1 MNSVPSATGGGA
13 GVSEC
18 SARCCRGI
26 FTHAHAPTR
35 SDCRRLSMWPADIL
49 PARGW
54 QQRASE
60 RAARVA
66 RCIVVAAFTCGASV
80 RRLSTDGQTRR
91 TNSGR
96 KEGKGCMRRGGS
108 GDGQRSKEPPPAL
121 LRSAGMVASRPRFNR
136 RNGPNQRGGWI
147 GHFLFSSRRH
157 LWICKGSQ
165 HAWRASCACGL
176 QCNACTSPPRAP
188 PPCARDR
195 PMTAMIIR
203 LHNTKLEYQ
212 KGINDLI
219 SDL

>member
-1 MNSVPSATGGGA
+1 M
-13 GVSEC
+13 SEC

-165 HAWRASCACGL
+165 HGGHHVHADCSAMHARAHLERHRPA
-176 QCNACTSPPRAP
+176 RAT
-188 PPCARDR
+188 D
-195 PMTAMIIR
+195 
-203 LHNTKLEYQ
+203 Q
-212 KGINDLI
+212 
-219 SDL
+219 

>member
-1 MNSVPSATGGGA
+1 MH
-13 GVSEC
+13 
-18 SARCCRGI
+18 
-26 FTHAHAPTR
+26 THP
-35 SDCRRLSMWPADIL
+35 
-49 PARGW
+49 PARTAAASPCGRPTFCPPEGGSNE
-54 QQRASE
+54 RASE

-165 HAWRASCACGL
+165 HGGHHVHADCSAMHARAHLERHRPA
-176 QCNACTSPPRAP
+176 RAT
-188 PPCARDR
+188 D
-195 PMTAMIIR
+195 
-203 LHNTKLEYQ
+203 Q
-212 KGINDLI
+212 
-219 SDL
+219 